1 MRSERGMVHDWA
13 KAGMGMSNGGGDDDV
28 QLLE

>member
-13 KAGMGMSNGGGDDDV
+13 KAAMGMSNGGGDDV